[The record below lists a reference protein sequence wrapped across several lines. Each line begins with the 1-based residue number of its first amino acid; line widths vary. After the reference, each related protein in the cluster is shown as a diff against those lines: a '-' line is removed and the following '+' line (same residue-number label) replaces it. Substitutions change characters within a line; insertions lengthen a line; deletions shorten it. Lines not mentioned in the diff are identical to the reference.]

1 MANLK
6 IDEKTERL
14 LGSLIIVDNHDTDTT
29 ETTSH
34 LSSDKQLLH
43 PVGYKGSAL
52 EVADDFL
59 KLTHGR
65 YGFGPASS
73 LFVDFVN
80 MTTGIR

>member
-1 MANLK
+1 MDTHD
-6 IDEKTERL
+6 IDMTEA
-14 LGSLIIVDNHDTDTT
+14 
-29 ETTSH
+29 TSD
-34 LSSDKQLLH
+34 LFS
-43 PVGYKGSAL
+43 YKGLSHSLGTNGGAL

-80 MTTGIR
+80 TSASP